1 MTTEDFSK
9 SVELLQ
15 NYCSDYLIDV
25 TDGQAILL
33 LKHLDLVIEKNKV
46 LNLTRIDNV
55 EDGIIRHLVD
65 SLLFLPFVRN
75 CLEKPDDG
83 DVLDIGTGAGF
94 PGIPLAITLSSR
106 VTLLDS
112 VQKKIRADQE
122 FINTL
127 GLSNVNF
134 SMERAELLAKH
145 RSQNFNVCT
154 ARAVAETNVLIEYA
168 APLLKMGGSLV
179 ISKGNPSD
187 EEVSDAL
194 RVSKICG
201 LELVSRETFELPKHS
216 GHRELMVFTK
226 TSYPSVK
233 LPRKPGD
240 AKRRP
245 L

>member
-1 MTTEDFSK
+1 
-9 SVELLQ
+9 
-15 NYCSDYLIDV
+15 
-25 TDGQAILL
+25 
-33 LKHLDLVIEKNKV
+33 
-46 LNLTRIDNV
+46 
-55 EDGIIRHLVD
+55 
-65 SLLFLPFVRN
+65 
-75 CLEKPDDG
+75 
-83 DVLDIGTGAGF
+83 
-94 PGIPLAITLSSR
+94 
-106 VTLLDS
+106 
-112 VQKKIRADQE
+112 
-122 FINTL
+122 
-127 GLSNVNF
+127 
-134 SMERAELLAKH
+134 MERAELLAKH